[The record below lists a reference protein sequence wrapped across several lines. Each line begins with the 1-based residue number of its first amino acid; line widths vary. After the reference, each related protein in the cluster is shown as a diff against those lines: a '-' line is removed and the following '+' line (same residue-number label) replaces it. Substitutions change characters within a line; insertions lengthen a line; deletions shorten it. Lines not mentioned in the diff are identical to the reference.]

1 MSNLYERAK
10 QEIAQELRKNRSL
23 GKDDF
28 EGIKRSIASKYK
40 LKRVPSNPEIMSAL
54 DEETKAIVEEKLSIK
69 RTRSASG
76 VVVVA
81 AMTAPFG
88 CPHGTCLYC
97 PGGPSFNT
105 PQSYTGHEP
114 AAMRAI
120 QNGFDPH
127 RQVAQRLLQLR
138 EMGHSTQKVELVI
151 MGGTFTCLPIEYQR
165 WFIKSCFDA
174 LNGIQ
179 SKSIEEAHSFAEK
192 AIKRNV
198 GLTIETRPDYCRAEH
213 VATMLNLGATRV
225 ELGLQSLSDDVL
237 GLIKRGHTVEDSIR
251 AIRLCKDS
259 GLKVCVHMMPG
270 LPGSDYERDIKGFE
284 TLFQDTRFKPDMMK
298 IYPTLVIE
306 GTGLYSLYKSGEY
319 TPLTDERAAILVAEV
334 MSKAPRWL
342 RLMRVQ
348 RDIPAQY
355 IIEGPKHGNLR
366 ESAMQY
372 LRQTGSS
379 TLEMRSREFGIRGG
393 INDDDEISLRRT
405 DYDASGGREVFLE
418 YLGSMSDTL
427 IAYLRL
433 RLPSDDCSMKQ
444 FRNGDSAIVRELKVV
459 GRSTPLGMVYERS
472 GQHRGFGSLLMHE
485 AERVCAEEWGLKK
498 LYVMA
503 AIGTREYYHR
513 IGYMTEPPY
522 VYKNL
527 PTRI

>member
-1 MSNLYERAK
+1 MSDLYEKAK
-10 QEIAQELRKNRSL
+10 QEIVRELRKDRSL
-23 GKDDF
+23 GKDDL
-28 EGIKRSIASKYK
+28 ENIKRNIASKYK
-40 LKRVPSNPEIMSAL
+40 LERVPSNPEIMSEL
-54 DEETKAIVEEKLSIK
+54 DEETKAVLEEKLSIK

-97 PGGPSFNT
+97 PGGPSFGT

-120 QNGFDPH
+120 QNDFDPH
-127 RQVAQRLLQLR
+127 KQVVERLRQLG
-138 EMGHSTQKVELVI
+138 EMGHSTQKVELII
-151 MGGTFTCLPIEYQR
+151 MGGTFTYLPVEYQR

-179 SKSIEEAHSFAEK
+179 SNSIEEAHSIAEK
-192 AIKRNV
+192 SSKRNV
-198 GLTIETRPDYCRAEH
+198 GLTLETRPDYCRAEH
-213 VATMLNLGATRV
+213 VDVMLDLGATRV

-237 GLIKRGHTVEDSIR
+237 RLIKRGHTVEDSIR

-270 LPGSDYERDIKGFE
+270 LPGSDYERDIEGFE
-284 TLFQDTRFKPDMMK
+284 MLFEDHRFRPDMMK

-306 GTGLYSLYKSGEY
+306 GTGLYSLYKSGNY
-319 TPLTDERAAILVAEV
+319 SPLTDEGAVKLVAEV

-342 RLMRVQ
+342 RMMRVQ

-355 IIEGPKHGNLR
+355 IVAGPRHGNLR
-366 ESAMQY
+366 ESAMEY
-372 LRQTGSS
+372 LRRTGSS

-393 INDDDEISLRRT
+393 LDRNDEIVLRRT
-405 DYDASGGREVFLE
+405 DYDASGGREIFLE
-418 YLGSMSDTL
+418 YVGSRSDTL
-427 IAYLRL
+427 IAHLRL
-433 RLPSDDCSMKQ
+433 RLPSKDSSMQQ
-444 FRNGDSAIVRELKVV
+444 FRNGNSAIVRELKVV

-472 GQHRGFGSLLMHE
+472 AQHRGLGASLVNE
-485 AERVCAEEWGLKK
+485 AERIAREEWHLRK
-498 LYVMA
+498 LYVIS

-513 IGYMTEPPY
+513 LGYITEAPY
-522 VYKNL
+522 VSKEL
-527 PTRI
+527 LR